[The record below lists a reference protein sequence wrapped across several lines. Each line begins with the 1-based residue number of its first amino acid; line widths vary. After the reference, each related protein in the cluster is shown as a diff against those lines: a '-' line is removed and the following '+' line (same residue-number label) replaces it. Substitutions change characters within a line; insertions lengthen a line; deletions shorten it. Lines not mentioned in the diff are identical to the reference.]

1 MFFGFLIWIPI
12 LGFKNISL
20 TFKIITMYKP
30 LFKPFGLA
38 ALGLALI
45 AFSCQENSETPT
57 LDVEDQI
64 MRVPNGDVIP
74 GSYIVVLN
82 ANTLNFR
89 KDGAYEDVQAAMRV
103 SANSLLAKYR
113 IAEDKVYS
121 VYGVALDGFAV
132 RLSDQEFKALANDPA
147 VKYIEQD
154 RVISIAQ
161 GNRPGGGGGSGSTG
175 QETPWGI
182 TRVGGFVNYTGNNVA
197 WILDSGID
205 LTHPDL
211 NVSTANGFTAFTTGK
226 DANFN
231 DGNGHGSH
239 VAGTIAAINNSEGV
253 VGVAAGAPVVPVKV
267 LDSRGSG
274 SYSGVIDGVNWVASK
289 GKAGDVANMSLGGPV
304 SQALDD
310 AVIAAAATG
319 IKFVLAAGN
328 EAKSATL
335 SSPARANG
343 PNVFTISAMDV
354 NNRFA
359 SFSNFGNPPVD
370 YCAPGV
376 SIRSTWKSGGYN
388 TISGTSMA
396 APHAAGVLLLGSAKT
411 SGNVL
416 NDPDGNPDPIITR

>member
-1 MFFGFLIWIPI
+1 MNKPI
-12 LGFKNISL
+12 FRPLGW
-20 TFKIITMYKP
+20 
-30 LFKPFGLA
+30 A

-45 AFSCQENSETPT
+45 AFSCQETAETPT
-57 LDVEDQI
+57 LAVEDQI
-64 MRVPNGDVIP
+64 LRVPPGDVIP

-89 KDGAYEDVQAAMRV
+89 KDGKYEDVQAAMRM

-113 IAEDKVYS
+113 IAEDKVYA

-132 RLSDQEFKALANDPA
+132 RLSDQEMQILAKDA
-147 VKYIEQD
+147 SVKYIEQD

-161 GNRPGGGGGSGSTG
+161 GNKPKGGGSGTTS

-182 TRVGGFVNYTGNNVA
+182 TRVGGFVNYSGNNVA
-197 WILDSGID
+197 WILDTGID

-211 NVSTANGFTAFTTGK
+211 NVVTANGFTAFTSGK

-239 VAGTIAAINNSEGV
+239 VAGTIAAINNSQGV

-289 GKAGDVANMSLGGPV
+289 GSPGDVANMSLGGPI

-328 EAKSATL
+328 SSQSATL

-343 PNVFTISAMDV
+343 PNIFTISAMDV

-376 SIRSTWKSGGYN
+376 SIRSTWKGGAYN

-396 APHAAGVLLLGSAKT
+396 APHAAGVLLLGNANT
-411 SGNVL
+411 SGNVS
-416 NDPDGNPDPIITR
+416 NDPDGNADPIISR